1 MGGRKGPRVWSERW
15 FRLVLNFYPPFL
27 FGRTRVLSVG
37 RDFRSCT
44 VRVRPSF
51 LTRNL
56 QGSIFGGT
64 IFSAADPF
72 HALLYWQ
79 VFAHR
84 GLRVQAWLKSAR
96 IEYRRPASSDLT
108 FVFELSED
116 DVDQAQI
123 ALDHDGRFAKVF
135 KTEAIDRG
143 GQVCAEIHTE
153 VYLRRPREEQK
164 DTSGF

>member
-1 MGGRKGPRVWSERW
+1 VWSERW
-15 FRLVLNFYPPFL
+15 FKLVLNLYPPFL
-27 FGRTRVLSVG
+27 FGRTRVVRIG

-44 VRVRPSF
+44 VRVKPSF

-96 IEYRRPASSDLT
+96 IEYKRPASSNLT
-108 FVFELSED
+108 FEFELSEED
-116 DVDQAQI
+116 IEEAQI
-123 ALDHDGRFAKVF
+123 ALDRDGRFAKTF
-135 KTEAIDRG
+135 RTEAIDRE
-143 GQVCAEIHTE
+143 GQVCSVIHTE
-153 VYLRRPREEQK
+153 VYLRRPREKQR
-164 DTSGF
+164 DISGF

>member
-1 MGGRKGPRVWSERW
+1 MKGPRVWSERW
-15 FRLVLNFYPPFL
+15 FRLVLNLYPPFL
-27 FGRTRVLSVG
+27 FGRTRVVRVSP
-37 RDFRSCT
+37 DFRSCT
-44 VRVRPSF
+44 ARVKPSF

-56 QGSIFGGT
+56 EGSIFGGT

-84 GLRVQAWLKSAR
+84 GVRVQAWLKSAR
-96 IEYRRPASSDLT
+96 IDYRRPASSDLT
-108 FVFELSED
+108 FEFELSDED
-116 DVDQAQI
+116 IDEAQI
-123 ALDHDGRFAKVF
+123 ALDRDGRFAKTF
-135 KTEAIDRG
+135 KTEAIDRD

-153 VYLRRPREEQK
+153 VYLRRPRKEQR

>member
-1 MGGRKGPRVWSERW
+1 MGRGKSPRVWSERW
-15 FRLVLNFYPPFL
+15 FKLVLNLYPPFL
-27 FGRTRVLSVG
+27 FGRTRVVRVG

-56 QGSIFGGT
+56 QGSLFGGT

-84 GLRVQAWLKSAR
+84 GVRVQAWLKSAR
-96 IEYRRPASSDLT
+96 IAYRRPASSDLI
-108 FVFELSED
+108 FEFSLSEED
-116 DVDQAQI
+116 IEEAQA
-123 ALDHDGRFAKVF
+123 ALDRDGRFAKTF
-135 KTEAIDRG
+135 RTEAIDRD
-143 GQVCAEIHTE
+143 GQVCTEVHTE
-153 VYLRRPREEQK
+153 VYLRRPREEQR

>member
-1 MGGRKGPRVWSERW
+1 MGRGKSPRVWSERW
-15 FRLVLNFYPPFL
+15 FRLVLNLYPPFL

-116 DVDQAQI
+116 DVDQAQV
-123 ALDHDGRFAKVF
+123 ALDHEGRFAKVF
-135 KTEAIDRG
+135 RTEAIDRG

-153 VYLRRPREEQK
+153 VYLRRPREEQE

>member
-1 MGGRKGPRVWSERW
+1 MGRGKAPRAWSERW
-15 FRLVLNFYPPFL
+15 FKLALNLYPPFL
-27 FGRTRVLSVG
+27 FGRTRVVRIG

-44 VRVRPSF
+44 VRVKPSL

-84 GLRVQAWLKSAR
+84 GLRVQAWLRSAR

-108 FVFELSED
+108 FEFELSEED
-116 DVDQAQI
+116 IVEAQSG
-123 ALDHDGRFAKVF
+123 LDRDGRFAKTF
-135 KTEAIDRG
+135 TTEAIDREG
-143 GQVCAEIHTE
+143 RVCSVIHTE
-153 VYLRRPREEQK
+153 VYLRRPREEQR